1 MNPEP
6 PLIAHVVHRF
16 GVGGLENGVVN
27 LINHLPDKHWRHAV
41 ISLTDISSDFRRR
54 IQRDDVLYASLGK
67 HPGHLLRYYP
77 TLFHL
82 FREMRPAIVHTRNL
96 AALEASVPAW
106 SAGVAMRVHGEH
118 GWDMHDLV
126 GSNQK
131 YRFVRRLYRPF
142 VQKYVALSKQIE
154 DYLRR
159 RVGVPANRIAQI
171 YNGVDTERFA
181 PAVLDWSPIRDCPFA
196 RPDSWLVGTVG
207 RLEAVK
213 DHRCLAQAF
222 IRAVGRSPG
231 ARRRMRLIIIGDGWM
246 RASVTKEL
254 ERAGVGDLAW
264 LPGERNDVPG
274 ILRGLDCFVLPSL
287 AEGISNTILEAMASG
302 LPVIATRVGGNAELI
317 EEDVT
322 GKLVPSADPEAIAT
336 ALLAYFGDATVA
348 RQHARAARRAAE
360 DKFGLKRMI
369 SRYGEVYEEALSSHH
384 RGYLNRIGAQ

>member
-1 MNPEP
+1 
-6 PLIAHVVHRF
+6 
-16 GVGGLENGVVN
+16 
-27 LINHLPDKHWRHAV
+27 
-41 ISLTDISSDFRRR
+41 
-54 IQRDDVLYASLGK
+54 
-67 HPGHLLRYYP
+67 
-77 TLFHL
+77 
-82 FREMRPAIVHTRNL
+82 
-96 AALEASVPAW
+96 
-106 SAGVAMRVHGEH
+106 
-118 GWDMHDLV
+118 
-126 GSNQK
+126 
-131 YRFVRRLYRPF
+131 
-142 VQKYVALSKQIE
+142 
-154 DYLRR
+154 
-159 RVGVPANRIAQI
+159 
-171 YNGVDTERFA
+171 
-181 PAVLDWSPIRDCPFA
+181 
-196 RPDSWLVGTVG
+196 
-207 RLEAVK
+207 
-213 DHRCLAQAF
+213 
-222 IRAVGRSPG
+222 
-231 ARRRMRLIIIGDGWM
+231 MRLIIIGDGWM